1 MRDYHGRGLR
11 GPVIASG
18 APSRSYRYTRAGR
31 FDYLSLA
38 LTERLA
44 TPWAQQLGE
53 IELVIEDVPH
63 LPLHWSAP
71 VPLTTWIFG
80 HHRGPSQLVLFRR
93 PLLQRASSQAPL
105 PYVLSTAI
113 TEQLATALGI
123 SVSEFE
129 QGPSHHP

>member
-11 GPVIASG
+11 GPVIAG
-18 APSRSYRYTRAGR
+18 GVRARGYRYTRAGR
-31 FDYLSLA
+31 FDYLSLG

-93 PLLQRASSQAPL
+93 PLLQRVSPHTSLAYLLA
-105 PYVLSTAI
+105 TAI

-123 SVSEFE
+123 SVTEFD
-129 QGPSHHP
+129 QGPPHHP